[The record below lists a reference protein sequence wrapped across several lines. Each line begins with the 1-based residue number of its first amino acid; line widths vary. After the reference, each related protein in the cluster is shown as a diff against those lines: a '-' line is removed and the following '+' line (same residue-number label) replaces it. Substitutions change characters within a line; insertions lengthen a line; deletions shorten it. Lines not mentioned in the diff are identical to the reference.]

1 VLVWNSGVRKKN
13 CFRLLQEIYE
23 QYFELLGPTE
33 NCSFNTSSPLITGT
47 IKRVRVALRLRS
59 GGPGAAA
66 RGGAG
71 EEEGGG

>member
-1 VLVWNSGVRKKN
+1 
-13 CFRLLQEIYE
+13 
-23 QYFELLGPTE
+23 LGPTE

-47 IKRVRVALRLRS
+47 IKKVRVALRLRS

-66 RGGAG
+66 RGGSDPPPPPGRGAG